1 MDVQDKNYMK
11 GESPM
16 SVTIQVYYR
25 GVSILITKRD
35 PEMTIRP
42 LIESQIKVIDWLL
55 DEVHALPSWNKSTN
69 EEVASSPVVSQPSK
83 PITVAEY
90 EEKCSKCGS
99 KMGISKKGNPYCL
112 AACWVKK

>member
-1 MDVQDKNYMK
+1 MNNIDTKQ
-11 GESPM
+11 EAPI
-16 SVTIQVYYR
+16 SVSSVLYYR
-25 GVSILITKRD
+25 GVSITITKRD

-42 LIESQIKVIDWLL
+42 LIESQIKTIDWLL

-90 EEKCSKCGS
+90 EEKCNKCGS
-99 KMGISKKGNPYCL
+99 KKILSKKGNMVCS
-112 AACWVKK
+112 AFCWTKK